1 MRIICKRALKCLL
14 IYVLLLLVAPFLAVQ
29 VSTAETPPPAG
40 FYLAEETPTAERIR
54 EHVQKNGFVACKDPE
69 TVREQVRQGALDC
82 GAVFPE
88 DLSARISQGQL
99 KGSVDFYRSPTSFSP
114 DLYKSHIAAI
124 LFREYVPY
132 ICASAF
138 AQTTVT
144 QEEVLAEYE
153 AMFDNGYVF
162 SFDVETSGGD
172 REGQAV
178 KNKTMAIGASAIL
191 TFAALFAMA
200 AETADRAVMQ
210 LLPRLGL
217 WKSITRVLLPETAA
231 QLALAAIFA
240 GGGLALAGLPELWLP
255 AAVYCVAVWGCGI
268 VLYSILWSAK
278 RIYVLLPVLVI
289 ASAALCPIYTDLSIL
304 LPWLNRVRL
313 ALPAYWLWCIP
324 DGPGAWSA
332 IALGVL
338 VVGVLLMSLRCRWIY
353 KYK

>member
-1 MRIICKRALKCLL
+1 MRILCKRAMKRLL
-14 IYVLLLLVAPFLAVQ
+14 IFALLLVAPVLAVQ
-29 VSTAETPPPAG
+29 VSTAESPPSAG
-40 FYLAEETPTAERIR
+40 FYLVEESPAAERVR
-54 EHVQKNGFVACKDPE
+54 EHLLKNGFVPIDDPE
-69 TVREQVRQGALDC
+69 ALLEQVRQGALDC
-82 GAVFPE
+82 GAAFPE
-88 DLSARISQGQL
+88 DISARISQGQL

-153 AMFDNGYVF
+153 AMFDYGYVF
-162 SFDVETSGGD
+162 SFDVVTSGGD

-217 WKSITRVLLPETAA
+217 WKSITRVLLPETTA

-255 AAVYCVAVWGCGI
+255 AAVYCVAVWSCGI

-313 ALPAYWLWCIP
+313 ALPAYWLWCIS